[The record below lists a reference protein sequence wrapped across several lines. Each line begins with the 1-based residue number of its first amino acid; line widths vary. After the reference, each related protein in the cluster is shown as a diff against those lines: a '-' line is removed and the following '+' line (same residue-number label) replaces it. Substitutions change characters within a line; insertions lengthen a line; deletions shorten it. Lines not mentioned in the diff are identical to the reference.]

1 MEEPRYFDIRHV
13 AGESTQIEIDNG
25 VVETATTAFV
35 DRAVIRALGNT
46 GWGVVIVD
54 NFSAK
59 KGPEVRSCIERAHQL
74 SRTTEER
81 VELAEAEHRILPVP
95 TPRENPEDVSLE
107 EKTHLLASI
116 EKAARIPGIS
126 NTRARYVEEVS
137 MVAFSS
143 SEGIEYHFRLPRCGF
158 SVVAVAE
165 AGGTLQMGRESEHT
179 IMGLNLR
186 HQEALGRTA
195 AERAISLLDARPA
208 KGGTMPAIL
217 DPELAG
223 VFAHEAIGHA
233 SEGDIV
239 KEGGSVI
246 GGKIGQ
252 HIASRIV
259 TIVDDPSLPEFG
271 FEPVDAE
278 GVAVGRC
285 EIIRE
290 GRLVSY
296 LHNRQTLAAVGD
308 GAAGH
313 ARAVAGDLPLVRMSN
328 TFIENGDGDLDELV
342 EECGEGILLAG
353 SRGGQ
358 VDPGRGV
365 FLFNAEYGYLVERGE
380 LGPMVRDVSLSG
392 DILSTLHAI
401 SLVAGDRKMHQGFC
415 GKGGQGVPVSDG
427 SPHLL
432 LSQAMVGGR
441 DA

>member
-13 AGESTQIEIDNG
+13 AGESTHIEIDNG
-25 VVETATTAFV
+25 VVETAATGFM
-35 DRAVIRALGNT
+35 DRAVIRALGKT

-59 KGPEVRSCIERAHQL
+59 KSPEVRSCIDRALRL
-74 SRTTEER
+74 SGATEER
-81 VELAEAEHRILPVP
+81 VELADADHRILPVP
-95 TPRENPEDVSLE
+95 APREDPQDVSLE
-107 EKTHLLASI
+107 EKVHLLVGI
-116 EKAARIPGIS
+116 ENAARIPGIS
-126 NTRARYVEEVS
+126 NTRARYVEEISTVT
-137 MVAFSS
+137 FLSS
-143 SEGIEYHFRLPRCGF
+143 DSVEYSFRLPRCGF

-165 AGGTLQMGRESEHT
+165 SGGILQMGRESQYT
-179 IMGLNLR
+179 IRGLNLR
-186 HQEALGRTA
+186 HQESLGRTA
-195 AERAISLLDARPA
+195 AERAALLLDARPA
-208 KGGTMPAIL
+208 KGGTIPAIL

-239 KEGGSVI
+239 KEGGSVV
-246 GGKIGQ
+246 GGKMGEQ
-252 HIASRIV
+252 IASRIV

-278 GVAVGRC
+278 GVGVGRC

-290 GRLVSY
+290 GRLVSF

-308 GAAGH
+308 GEAGH
-313 ARAVAGDLPLVRMSN
+313 ARAVAGDPPLVRMSN
-328 TFIENGDGDLDELV
+328 TFIENGDADLDELLR
-342 EECGEGILLAG
+342 ECGEGILLAG

-358 VDPGRGV
+358 VDPGRGI
-365 FLFNAEYGYLVERGE
+365 FLFNAEYGYLVEGGE

-401 SLVAGDRKMHQGFC
+401 TLVAGDRKMHQGFC